1 MDVDRSR
8 LPAVVSIPLVEAPPN
23 QFTINEH
30 CDLTVFTKY
39 LNYTGRVISM
49 GYRNGVVFD
58 IPSREDR
65 LYQNFIVRQ
74 EMNISDRLANSVRNK
89 LLNYEGLESPDFKA
103 FKKLF
108 MDAYRDRNHGVML
121 KFDYSVAVTEI
132 NHQGGSVYLTE
143 LDIILSTRKDNIPI
157 HPLSLEAASRAP
169 ITVQSNSGSNGVT
182 LYIVDNDDTIGTH
195 YTRMFGKIIRVET
208 IKNGLSPE
216 GLYIEYQGLSDSQHG
231 NQTNFREFIA
241 AADMKDIGWLSKTF
255 AEAKNAPDREAEFGY
270 KLKELEIEG
279 KRITAETNLVK
290 ADHEK
295 EKLHLEHRNSELQRE
310 LDERDRQFRIY
321 EADAQ
326 RRISEEEHRSKI
338 EQMKTRD
345 FYEERSIARKDSSE
359 LIKYIPALLL
369 GAGAAYAA
377 IKGLFK

>member
-23 QFTINEH
+23 QFTINEQ
-30 CDLTVFTKY
+30 CDLSVYTKY
-39 LNYTGRVISM
+39 LNYTGRTISM

-65 LYQNFIVRQ
+65 LYQDFIVRQ
-74 EMNISDRLANSVRNK
+74 EMNISDRLSNSVRNK
-89 LLNYEGLESPDFKA
+89 LLNYEGLESPDFRA

-108 MDAYRDRNHGVML
+108 MEAYRDRNHGVIL
-121 KFDYSVAVTEI
+121 KFDYKVAVADI
-132 NHQGGSVYLTE
+132 NHQGGSIYLTE

-169 ITVQSNSGSNGVT
+169 ISVQSNSDSNGVSF
-182 LYIVDNDDTIGTH
+182 YIVDNDDTIGTH
-195 YTRMFGKIIRVET
+195 YTRMFGKIVRVET
-208 IKNGLSPE
+208 IKNGLKPD
-216 GLYIEYQGLSDSQHG
+216 GLYIDYRGMSDSQRG
-231 NQTNFREFIA
+231 NTEDFREFVPVTE
-241 AADMKDIGWLSKTF
+241 MENIGWLCKTF
-255 AEAKNAPDREAEFGY
+255 AEAKNAPDREVEFGL
-270 KLKELEIEG
+270 KLKELELEG

-295 EKLHLEHRNSELQRE
+295 ERLHLEHRNSELQRE
-310 LDERDRQFRIY
+310 LNERDQQFRIID
-321 EADAQ
+321 ADLQ

-338 EQMKTRD
+338 EQMRTRD
-345 FYEERSIARKDSSE
+345 FYEEKSIARKDSSE
-359 LIKYIPALLL
+359 LIKFIPALLL

-377 IKGLFK
+377 IRGLFK